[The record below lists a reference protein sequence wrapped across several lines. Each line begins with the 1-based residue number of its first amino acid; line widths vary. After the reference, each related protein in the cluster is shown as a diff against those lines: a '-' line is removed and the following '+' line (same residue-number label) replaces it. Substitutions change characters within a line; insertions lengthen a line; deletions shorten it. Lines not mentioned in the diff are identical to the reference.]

1 MWLLASSTPGV
12 GNVDPRG
19 LVFWLGLELN
29 SAGEWSSRIN
39 VPHPCSTQSSYIIC
53 TCSCIALTVVCRS
66 HFVIQIDWSIM
77 YNACMLLVK
86 LLLVLTFSK
95 YENISIFGNLEI
107 LARTCCMLTFKQQQ
121 QLLYYHIT
129 SWKTKTL
136 MSPSYS
142 SLRTCYPS
150 TSTVFVQWNTT
161 VRQTALQWSVSPRTS
176 SWCRNTHFLQWC
188 RMQLDGWVQDKP
200 KLHAFNT

>member
-1 MWLLASSTPGV
+1 MKIILSQMSLSSLPALPKEDMGRIHWGILWNSGLRFLCKSPLEPQWSFFFFRISKLPKMCGFWGSSTPGV

-29 SAGEWSSRIN
+29 SAGEWPSRIN

-95 YENISIFGNLEI
+95 YENNV
-107 LARTCCMLTFKQQQ
+107 
-121 QLLYYHIT
+121 
-129 SWKTKTL
+129 KT
-136 MSPSYS
+136 
-142 SLRTCYPS
+142 YP
-150 TSTVFVQWNTT
+150 F
-161 VRQTALQWSVSPRTS
+161 
-176 SWCRNTHFLQWC
+176 
-188 RMQLDGWVQDKP
+188 
-200 KLHAFNT
+200 